1 MISHFR
7 HPNYSFFNFSS
18 TMCIYGKIKTTFLTL
33 RKLPLFFHQ
42 LHIIIFWNIGLIH
55 TNSGH
60 LFVNSIEK
68 NEIKSCNIYDTM
80 SREYYFARFHGRG

>member
-1 MISHFR
+1 
-7 HPNYSFFNFSS
+7 
-18 TMCIYGKIKTTFLTL
+18 MCIYGKIKTTFLTL